1 MFNKN
6 LRHAVENFAQLILP
20 LTEKD
25 LELEWK
31 WKDHDEEGI
40 RFACFVTL
48 QELRHLAVT
57 LATPST
63 SLRATTAKRILS
75 QYHTAYLDLQAAVLG
90 ISDEQAEKIPA
101 EGEWPIRKVYAHIL
115 GTEFG
120 FTATVR
126 YALELH
132 RANKWTNDRIPDSEY
147 PRLYVL
153 SESEYDKLMDGSLS
167 GMLAYHYDFHERI
180 VEEFSQI
187 TDAELDLP
195 STFWEETR
203 FPIQHRLH
211 RYEAHFTQHTIQI
224 DKTLV
229 AIGQSPS
236 ESKRLVRKIYA
247 ALAEAEGFMIAA
259 PKMDEKVILATAS
272 SIMERTKEIE
282 DLLK

>member
-1 MFNKN
+1 MLNQN
-6 LRHAVENFAQLILP
+6 LRHAVKNFTQLILP

-40 RFACFVTL
+40 RFSCFVTL

-57 LATPST
+57 LAT
-63 SLRATTAKRILS
+63 LRSQPTTAQRILS
-75 QYHTAYLDLQAAVLG
+75 QYHAAYMDLQAAVLG
-90 ISDEQAEKIPA
+90 LSDHEAERIPA

-132 RANKWTNDRIPDSEY
+132 RANKWTNERIPDNEY

-153 SESEYDKLMDGSLS
+153 SESEYDHLMDAPLS
-167 GMLAYHYDFHERI
+167 AMLTYHHDLHERI
-180 VEEFSQI
+180 VQEFSQI

-224 DKTLV
+224 DKTLI
-229 AIGQSPS
+229 AIGQPPS
-236 ESKRLVRKIYA
+236 ESKSLVRKIYA
-247 ALAEAEGFMIAA
+247 ALAEAEGFMIGAE
-259 PKMDEKVILATAS
+259 KMDETAILATAS
-272 SIMERTKEIE
+272 SIAERTKEIA
-282 DLLK
+282 DVLK

>member
-1 MFNKN
+1 MFNAN
-6 LRHAVENFAQLILP
+6 LTHAVESFAHLLLP

-25 LELEWK
+25 LERAWI

-57 LATPST
+57 LAT
-63 SLRATTAKRILS
+63 LRPQPTPAQRILS
-75 QYHTAYLDLQAAVLG
+75 QYHAAYVDLQAAVIGL
-90 ISDEQAEKIPA
+90 SDEDAEKIPS
-101 EGEWPIRKVYAHIL
+101 EGEWPVRKVYSHIL
-115 GTEFG
+115 GTDFG

-126 YALELH
+126 YALEQH
-132 RANKWTNDRIPDSEY
+132 RANTWTKDPIPESEY

-153 SESEYDKLMDGSLS
+153 SESEYDSLMNGPLT
-167 GMLAYHYDFHERI
+167 GMLSYHRDFHARI
-180 VEEFSQI
+180 VQEFSNI
-187 TDAELDLP
+187 TDKELDLP

-224 DKTLV
+224 DKTRV
-229 AIGQSPS
+229 AIGQTPS
-236 ESKRLVRKIYA
+236 ESKRLLRKIYA
-247 ALAEAEGFMIAA
+247 ALAEAEGLLIGAE
-259 PKMDEKVILATAS
+259 KMDETALLATAS

-282 DLLK
+282 NILM

>member
-1 MFNKN
+1 MFNSTLNNALQDFAALVLPLSEKN
-6 LRHAVENFAQLILP
+6 LEQQWV
-20 LTEKD
+20 
-25 LELEWK
+25 

-57 LATPST
+57 LAT
-63 SLRATTAKRILS
+63 LRSQPTTAQRILS
-75 QYHTAYLDLQAAVLG
+75 QYHAAYMDLQAAVLG
-90 ISDEQAEKIPA
+90 LSDHEAERLPA

-120 FTATVR
+120 FTATVQ

-132 RANKWTNDRIPDSEY
+132 RANKWTNERIPDSEY

-153 SESEYDKLMDGSLS
+153 SESEYDHLMDAPLS
-167 GMLAYHYDFHERI
+167 AMLAYHHDLHERI
-180 VEEFSQI
+180 VQEFSQI

-224 DKTLV
+224 DKTLI
-229 AIGQSPS
+229 AIGQPPS
-236 ESKRLVRKIYA
+236 ESKSLVRKIYA
-247 ALAEAEGFMIAA
+247 ALAEAEGFRIGAE
-259 PKMDEKVILATAS
+259 KMDETTILATAS
-272 SIMERTKEIE
+272 SIAERTKEIA
-282 DLLK
+282 DVLK